1 MRSRKGRKEEN
12 TCFNNKINHNF
23 YKRESKLSSPEESES
38 PSTDD
43 PPLAARVCVNLCG
56 VTSSSL
62 SEEAYLDVTTLF
74 PMRTDAAFRRAR

>member
-23 YKRESKLSSPEESES
+23 YKRESKLSFPEESES

-62 SEEAYLDVTTLF
+62 SEEAYLDVTAF